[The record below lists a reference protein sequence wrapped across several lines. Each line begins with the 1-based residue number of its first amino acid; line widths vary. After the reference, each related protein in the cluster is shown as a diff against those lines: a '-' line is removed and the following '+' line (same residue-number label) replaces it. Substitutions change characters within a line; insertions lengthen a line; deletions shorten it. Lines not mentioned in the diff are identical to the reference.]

1 MIFPFRMLSFSVLVA
16 LAAYEN
22 PDFHI
27 PLGALWAT
35 RPHAKIDLSRMEKIK
50 SVLVKLAECVCL
62 STDKRKYIIYYL

>member
-1 MIFPFRMLSFSVLVA
+1 MLSFLALVA

-22 PDFHI
+22 PDFHR

-35 RPHAKIDLSRMEKIK
+35 RPHLSRMEKIK
-50 SVLVKLAECVCL
+50 SVLVKLAECACL